1 MVSLIAQYFKFS
13 VAMKSQLGIFLN
25 APESRKALCLIF
37 QALHT
42 ENTLVKPPT
51 DETDKCFGSL
61 LLCQDAAVSLIQ
73 HI

>member
-25 APESRKALCLIF
+25 APESRKALCFIF

-61 LLCQDAAVSLIQ
+61 LLCQDAA
-73 HI
+73 